1 MYHCIEL
8 DIAIDRTIP
17 FHINSGCRYKFIG
30 KGRNGICLMQYDIFK
45 TILPKRQ
52 LFVTENIDMIMHGFL
67 LRHCLNVCFQ
77 GKLISFFIRLNGH
90 KWHILTLSKMFFIEL
105 SEHIK

>member
-8 DIAIDRTIP
+8 DIAIDRTVP
-17 FHINSGCRYKFIG
+17 FHINSGCRYKLIG

-52 LFVTENIDMIMHGFL
+52 
-67 LRHCLNVCFQ
+67 
-77 GKLISFFIRLNGH
+77 
-90 KWHILTLSKMFFIEL
+90 
-105 SEHIK
+105 